1 MNNIILYALTVLIW
15 GSTWYVITFQL
26 GSVDP
31 LVSIA
36 YRFGM
41 AAIVMLGVLAV
52 MGKLKPR
59 NYTRKQHMFLAL
71 QGLFLFCVN
80 YWLFYIGT
88 AYLTSGLVAVIFSTM
103 TLMNIV
109 NQALLFGIKIKKQV
123 VLGSFI
129 GLSGI
134 IAVFWP
140 EIAHMNGNDG
150 VITGIVYCLVASYLA
165 SLGNMAALRN
175 SRDDIPVIESNSYG
189 MAYGTVFCFA
199 IIFVSGIPIT
209 FDTSFN
215 YIWSLVYLALLGSV
229 IAFACYLTLLKNIG
243 ADKAAYASVMFPI
256 VALIISTI
264 FEGYVWTPEALLG
277 MGLVVIGN
285 VVAMANREALL
296 HWRPRRA
303 KIVCGD
309 KSDET

>member
-36 YRFGM
+36 YRFGI
-41 AAIVMLGVLAV
+41 AAVVMLAVLGV
-52 MGKLKPR
+52 MGKLNPKS
-59 NYTRKQHMFLAL
+59 YTRKQHGFIAL
-71 QGLFLFCVN
+71 QGLFLFCLN

-88 AYLTSGLVAVIFSTM
+88 GYLTSGLVAVIFSTM

-109 NQALLFGIKIKKQV
+109 NQAIIFGIPIKKQV

-129 GLSGI
+129 GLIGI
-134 IAVFWP
+134 LAVFWP
-140 EIAHMNGNDG
+140 EIAHMNGDDG

-175 SRDDIPVIESNSYG
+175 SRDEIPVIEGNSYG
-189 MAYGTVFCFA
+189 MAYGALSCFA
-199 IIFVSGIPIT
+199 IILVTGTPIT
-209 FDTSFN
+209 FAVEFN
-215 YIWSLVYLALLGSV
+215 YIWSLLYLAILGSV
-229 IAFACYLTLLKNIG
+229 IAFGCYLTLLKNIG

-256 VALIISTI
+256 VALIISTV
-264 FEGYVWTPEALLG
+264 FEGYVWTPEALFG
-277 MGLVVIGN
+277 MGLVVVGN
-285 VVAMANREALL
+285 VVAMANRESLL
-296 HWRPRRA
+296 HWRPRKA
-303 KIVCGD
+303 KAVCGD
-309 KSDET
+309 K

>member
-41 AAIVMLGVLAV
+41 AAVVMLGVLAI

-59 NYTRKQHMFLAL
+59 AYNRKQHMFLAL
-71 QGLFLFCVN
+71 QGLFLFCLN

-88 AYLTSGLVAVIFSTM
+88 GYLTSGLVAVIFSTM

-109 NQALLFGIKIKKQV
+109 NQAMIFRIPIKKQV

-129 GLSGI
+129 GLSGVT
-134 IAVFWP
+134 AVFWP

-175 SRDDIPVIESNSYG
+175 SRDEIPVIESNSYG
-189 MAYGTVFCFA
+189 MAYGAVFCFV
-199 IIFVSGIPIT
+199 IIFASGISIT

-215 YIWSLVYLALLGSV
+215 YIWSLVYLAILGSV
-229 IAFACYLTLLKNIG
+229 IAFTCYLTLLKNIG

-256 VALIISTI
+256 VALIISTV

-285 VVAMANREALL
+285 VVAMANREVLL

-309 KSDET
+309 ESEDA